1 MIIILPKFVI
11 ELEEK
16 LKKIIEDIAIK
27 NKIDL
32 VAVDDSR
39 SIEDGIA
46 LISNTLVR
54 LYENYDIDTRKRMEE
69 FEKQIKEEDKK
80 WKNK

>member
-80 WKNK
+80 